1 MMNEN
6 SPICASPIPIF
17 KDVRVLFPARKL
29 PSVLDITL
37 PATTTTVIIA
47 IGKEYF
53 KINAGSIKSPIETKI
68 LR

>member
-1 MMNEN
+1 MMKEN

-29 PSVLDITL
+29 PSEFDSTL
-37 PATTTTVIIA
+37 QATTTTVIIA

-53 KINAGSIKSPIETKI
+53 RIMAVD
-68 LR
+68 